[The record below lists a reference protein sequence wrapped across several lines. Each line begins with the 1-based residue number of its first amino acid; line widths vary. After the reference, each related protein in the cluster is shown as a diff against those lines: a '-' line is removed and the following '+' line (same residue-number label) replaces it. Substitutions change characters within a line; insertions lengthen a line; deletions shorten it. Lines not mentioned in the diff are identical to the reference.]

1 MQVHLCQSLAWDQ
14 TWIKFAV
21 VGLGPTHC
29 EHQPFEYTY
38 MYIFYTVY
46 IHVLRNGI
54 QKFIQCIF
62 HTLSVPTAGH
72 WWILDMT
79 AAEIH
84 GVKPLDVFI
93 MFHHLTPKYIIC
105 FHWMFSSYHVS
116 PCFYHLTPSKKKHV
130 SLEWPQVA
138 TTCGCTRWEPK
149 LRCLWLWDTPAKQN
163 KWRAQV
169 QILEWVLLQ
178 V

>member
-1 MQVHLCQSLAWDQ
+1 
-14 TWIKFAV
+14 
-21 VGLGPTHC
+21 
-29 EHQPFEYTY
+29 

-54 QKFIQCIF
+54 QTFIQCIF

-116 PCFYHLTPSKKKHV
+116 PCFYHLTPSKKKTCFIGMTPSRNHLWLYALGTQTSMLVTLGHSCKAKQMACASANPRV
-130 SLEWPQVA
+130 SFITSVA
-138 TTCGCTRWEPK
+138 THVESFSEVVSPSQVLPFGFKSPSRRK
-149 LRCLWLWDTPAKQN
+149 CLAPDHKN
-163 KWRAQV
+163 
-169 QILEWVLLQ
+169 
-178 V
+178 